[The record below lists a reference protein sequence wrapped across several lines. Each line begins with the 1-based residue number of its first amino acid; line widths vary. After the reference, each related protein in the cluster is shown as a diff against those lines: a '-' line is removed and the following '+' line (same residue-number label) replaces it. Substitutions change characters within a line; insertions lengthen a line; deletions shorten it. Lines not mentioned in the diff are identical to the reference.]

1 MKQQQL
7 DILSANYAMYNGGAP
22 FNGFYCPIQLRETDE
37 ELCDGHVI
45 SRAFGDSSQ
54 KIIQVKDV
62 DNCFG
67 GKVEAKSIAGALAT
81 ATPSENMLRDARPH
95 VKVRILANGK
105 KVQHYSADKPKIQK
119 QAEESESQTV
129 VSIPDADGNTYT
141 IGLNLSNAKMQELL
155 QCEAKWE
162 MESSCDFGAEMIGTI
177 LHSAHLTMFAIM
189 KYKYVFSSGGYE
201 MAGILKE
208 YYQLASSIKK
218 DRKKLATENRNYFS
232 RFQNRVR
239 ALHGD
244 MAKQLKGTIEDNF
257 FVAWVSSSKKY
268 IAFGVF
274 VKTGGVLH
282 IVWMYGGDPDCASEF
297 LLLDI
302 QHPPEMRVRIMRF
315 EKVSDHEVKVAMEPE
330 LRTWKWVESDK
341 PLKFF

>member
-7 DILSANYAMYNGGAP
+7 DMLSANYAMHKGTP
-22 FNGFYCPIQLRETDE
+22 FNGFYCPIQLRETNE

-45 SRAFGDSSQ
+45 SDAFGDSSQ
-54 KIIQVKDV
+54 TIVQVKNV

-67 GKVEAKSIAGALAT
+67 GTVEAKSIAGARAT
-81 ATPSENMLRDARPH
+81 ATPSENVIRDLKPP
-95 VKVRILANGK
+95 VKINILANGK

-155 QCEAKWE
+155 QCETKWE
-162 MESSCDFGAEMIGTI
+162 VESSCDFSAEMIGTI

-189 KYKYVFSSGGYE
+189 KYKYVFSAGGTE
-201 MAGILKE
+201 MAGILKK
-208 YYQLASSIKK
+208 YYQLAKSIKK
-218 DRKKLATENRNYFS
+218 DPQKLATENQNYFS
-232 RFQNRVR
+232 QFENRVR
-239 ALHGD
+239 ALPGEI
-244 MAKQLKGTIEDNF
+244 ANQFKGTIEDNI

-282 IVWMYGGDPDCASEF
+282 IVWMCGGDPDCVSEF
-297 LLLDI
+297 LLLDN

-341 PLKFF
+341 PLKYF